1 MSAKGKKRTC
11 VHLSIKDKLELL
23 DKLDK
28 GYSVA
33 KVCAEYGVK
42 KQTVSDMRKAKDK
55 LRAFARDFN
64 VGASSSTATEARKH
78 MKVCTNK
85 DLEEAVYKWYI

>member
-42 KQTVSDMRKAKDK
+42 KQTVSDMHKAKDK
-55 LRAFARDFN
+55 LRAFATNFN
-64 VGASSSTATEARKH
+64 VGASSSTAKEAWKH